1 VVSARRVGARDIRS
15 GVCDQLYP
23 QSAARAFE
31 RRPRS
36 YRLSA
41 SLGKLRKFEGRM
53 FRRESPEVRRS
64 RFLFGIAYALND
76 SMRSLLAAMLAAHG
90 VAHIPG
96 FVVSWRVGVL
106 PELPY
111 TTTILAERFDV
122 GDAGIRV
129 VGLLWL
135 LACLGFLNAAVL
147 VTMRVPSAY
156 RVTLFMT
163 VASFALCAVGW
174 PDSRI
179 GLWVNVVLAALL
191 AFNPRWAIVASAS

>member
-1 VVSARRVGARDIRS
+1 
-15 GVCDQLYP
+15 
-23 QSAARAFE
+23 
-31 RRPRS
+31 
-36 YRLSA
+36 
-41 SLGKLRKFEGRM
+41 M
-53 FRRESPEVRRS
+53 
-64 RFLFGIAYALND
+64 RFLF
-76 SMRSLLAAMLAAHG
+76 AAMLAAHG

-96 FVVSWRVGVL
+96 FVVSWRVGAL

-135 LACLGFLNAAVL
+135 LAGLGFLNAAVL

-163 VASFALCAVGW
+163 IASFALCAVGW

-191 AFNPRWAIVASAS
+191 ALNARWAIVASAS